1 MQRPPPITPP
11 AAQSQPTT
19 RSRPKCARARVESVR
34 SVNSVVESVSSVGGQ
49 RQCFGLTGHGLRGYC
64 AQRRVAPVLRRPE
77 AYTEGLPLCVG
88 LIPPPLYGA
97 RSDLNSVEERGG
109 GGREEDGRGAEGSH
123 GRANTGHYLRP
134 AYTGARECWRIQ
146 ERREL
151 VGGEYSHCSYSPAT
165 LVSQFAGAAE
175 GTRGRGLMGGEG
187 RKGRG
192 SEGGSV
198 WGMKVKHEG

>member
-1 MQRPPPITPP
+1 M
-11 AAQSQPTT
+11 
-19 RSRPKCARARVESVR
+19 
-34 SVNSVVESVSSVGGQ
+34 
-49 RQCFGLTGHGLRGYC
+49 
-64 AQRRVAPVLRRPE
+64 LRRPE

-165 LVSQFAGAAE
+165 LVSVQQPWCRRSGGNSWE
-175 GTRGRGLMGGEG
+175 GTHWRGGKEGAGVGGGQRMGDEG
-187 RKGRG
+187 
-192 SEGGSV
+192 
-198 WGMKVKHEG
+198 